1 MLLPDAESLLEQ
13 LAERMRGALPPGT
26 GLVGIHTGGVWVAE
40 RLHRALGLD
49 VPLGTL
55 DVAFYRDDFHKR
67 GLKSGVQSSR
77 LPFDVAERDIVLVDD
92 ILYTGRTTRAALNLL
107 FDYGRPGRVR
117 LAALLDRGG
126 RQLPICPQFVG
137 GVIDMPAQG
146 PMVVLHRNDEGRLSL
161 ALEGGGGAVPDPA
174 SR

>member
-77 LPFDVAERDIVLVDD
+77 LPFDVAERDIVC
-92 ILYTGRTTRAALNLL
+92 R
-107 FDYGRPGRVR
+107 
-117 LAALLDRGG
+117 
-126 RQLPICPQFVG
+126 
-137 GVIDMPAQG
+137 
-146 PMVVLHRNDEGRLSL
+146 
-161 ALEGGGGAVPDPA
+161 
-174 SR
+174 